1 MKAKFEQASIDDS
14 YIATV
19 DQMTGIM
26 FIIIC
31 KFICF

>member
-14 YIATV
+14 STV